1 MLQQCNVKLE
11 LKIECFAVTPKAIE
25 PRARALGMSAQC
37 KSQTDNKMFAVSL
50 VVHCHKPQWHR
61 FTTSLIC
68 FADFCH
74 IGTLWYAPIDAYRAA
89 STVLAITQP
98 IIIITWPRQ
107 RKICT
112 NREATNH
119 FFFLSFHYIFYFLFC
134 YFIVGNEIVS
144 GRHRWLTAALQCYTM
159 KHHLIFHP
167 AIYNNNNIVS
177 GHRRRVIIFIIRLG
191 LPAAVAWCRR
201 GRIGTNTSAAAAHCN
216 VTTHSSCKLHSE

>member
-1 MLQQCNVKLE
+1 MASFYHFPHLLRRFLSHWHIVVRTHRRISNTEHRASNNLAYYYYYMAATTKDLYE
-11 LKIECFAVTPKAIE
+11 SGSDE
-25 PRARALGMSAQC
+25 P
-37 KSQTDNKMFAVSL
+37 
-50 VVHCHKPQWHR
+50 
-61 FTTSLIC
+61 I
-68 FADFCH
+68 
-74 IGTLWYAPIDAYRAA
+74 
-89 STVLAITQP
+89 
-98 IIIITWPRQ
+98 
-107 RKICT
+107 
-112 NREATNH
+112 
-119 FFFLSFHYIFYFLFC
+119 FFFSSLFIIFFFLFC